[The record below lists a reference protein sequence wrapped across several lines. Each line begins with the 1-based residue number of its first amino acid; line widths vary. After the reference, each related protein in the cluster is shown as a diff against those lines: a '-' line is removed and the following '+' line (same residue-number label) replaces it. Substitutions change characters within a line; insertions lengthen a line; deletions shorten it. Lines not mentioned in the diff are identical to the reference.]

1 MKFDKL
7 DAIFNLQGGFD
18 NRLAAERGLD
28 YNDASEWVQRG
39 VLAMLSELAE
49 LLDATRNWKWW
60 KNPEPIDRENL
71 LEELVDI
78 LHFYVSTCLK
88 AGFTPDDIFNAY
100 ALKNVENHARQD
112 GVSRKG
118 YKPL

>member
-18 NRLAAERGLD
+18 NRLAAERAD

-39 VLAMLSELAE
+39 VWQCCLSLQE

-60 KNPEPIDRENL
+60 KNPEPIDREPRRARGHPAF
-71 LEELVDI
+71 LV
-78 LHFYVSTCLK
+78 SMPK
-88 AGFTPDDIFNAY
+88 GRFTPDDIFNAY
-100 ALKNVENHARQD
+100 ALRTLRITPDRTV
-112 GVSRKG
+112 
-118 YKPL
+118 